1 MRSETIHTRSQT
13 QQARLA
19 AIYEVS
25 ARLGSIFDLTKLF
38 NLVMDATIELTQAE
52 RGFVMLLNEQTGKLD
67 VVGARNFDKRTISAQ
82 NSTEIS
88 TSIVERAITTAEPIL
103 TSNAQE
109 DHRFADVQSVV
120 GYQLRSIMC
129 VPLRV
134 RGRVIGAA
142 YVDNRFMSGVFGQD
156 DLDLL
161 VTFANQ
167 AAVSIDNARLFNQT
181 DQALSR
187 RVEELTVFQ
196 QIDRQL
202 NRSLDLD
209 RVLGLAL
216 DWAVNLTQAENGAIG
231 LVGDSAETPDST
243 PHKSINMLAR
253 KGDQA
258 DAEHT
263 IQSNHPILD
272 QVLRGGDVARS
283 RHESALADKTV
294 TQLAVPIRNQGE
306 TIGLILLDSPLE
318 NAFPREDIDFVGR
331 LADRAA
337 VAIKNARLY
346 EALRHAKQQQNDFLA
361 VVTHELR
368 SPMTTIMGYTDLVRS
383 GAAGALNPQQVEL
396 LETVMGN
403 VKQMRLLVSDLADI
417 NRLEMGHLQLKCSAF
432 EIKNVLRQVK
442 RSLRERIHDKAQRFS
457 LTIDADLPP
466 VFADMERTIQ
476 VATNL
481 ITNANKY
488 TPEGGMIGVRAR
500 RDGQFVAVDVVDNGF
515 GISET
520 DQEKLFSQFFRVESK
535 QVREE
540 KGWGLGLSIVKM
552 LVEAQGGEISFR
564 SELGKGSVFTFKL
577 PIEDNQT

>member
-1 MRSETIHTRSQT
+1 MRSETLHTRNQS

-25 ARLGSIFDLTKLF
+25 ARLGSTFDLTKLF

-52 RGFVMLLNEQTGKLD
+52 RGFVILQNDQSGKLD
-67 VVGARNFDKRTISAQ
+67 VVGARNFDKRTISSH

-88 TSIVERAITTAEPIL
+88 TSIVERAMTTAEPIL

-109 DHRFADVQSVV
+109 DHRFANVQSVV

-161 VTFANQ
+161 TTFANQ
-167 AAVSIDNARLFNQT
+167 AAVAIDNARLFNQT

-216 DWAVNLTQAENGAIG
+216 DWAVNLTHAENGAIG
-231 LVGDSAETPDST
+231 LVRDSAEKPID
-243 PHKSINMLAR
+243 MLAR

-258 DAEHT
+258 DADHT
-263 IQSNHPILD
+263 IHSNHPIFA
-272 QVLRGGDVARS
+272 QVLHGGDVARS
-283 RHESALADKTV
+283 RHESAVTDKTV
-294 TQLAVPIRNQGE
+294 TQLAVPIRNQGD
-306 TIGLILLDSPLE
+306 TIGVILLDSPLE
-318 NAFPREDIDFVGR
+318 NAFPREDIDFVER

-337 VAIKNARLY
+337 VAIKNASLY
-346 EALRHAKQQQNDFLA
+346 AEVRRAKQQQNDFLA

-383 GAAGALNPQQVEL
+383 GAVGTLNPQQGEL
-396 LETVMGN
+396 LDTVMGN

-417 NRLEMGHLQLKCSAF
+417 NRLEIGQLQLKCDSF
-432 EIKNVLRQVK
+432 EIAPVLRQVK
-442 RSLRERIHDKAQRFS
+442 RSLRERIREKNQQFS
-457 LTIDADLPP
+457 LKVESDLPP
-466 VFADMERTIQ
+466 IYADMERTIQ
-476 VATNL
+476 ITTNL
-481 ITNANKY
+481 VTNANKY
-488 TPEGGMIGVRAR
+488 TQEGGLIGVRAR
-500 RDGQFVAVDVVDNGF
+500 RDGDFVAVDVVDNGY
-515 GISET
+515 GISKE
-520 DQEKLFSQFFRVESK
+520 DQKKLFSQFFRVESK

-552 LVEAQGGEISFR
+552 LVEAQGGEINFR
-564 SELGKGSVFTFKL
+564 SELGKGSAFTFKL
-577 PIEDNQT
+577 PIDGGKG

>member
-1 MRSETIHTRSQT
+1 MNDIMRSDTIHSRSQT

-25 ARLGSIFDLTKLF
+25 ARLGSTFDLTKLF

-52 RGFVMLLNEQTGKLD
+52 RGFVMLLNDQSGKLD

-88 TSIVERAITTAEPIL
+88 NSIVERAITTAEPIL

-109 DHRFADVQSVV
+109 DHRFANVQSVV

-161 VTFANQ
+161 TTFANQ

-187 RVEELTVFQ
+187 RVEELIVFQ

-209 RVLGLAL
+209 RILGLAL
-216 DWAVNLTQAENGAIG
+216 DWAVNLTQAESGAIG
-231 LVGDSAETPDST
+231 LVRDSAEKPID
-243 PHKSINMLAR
+243 MLAR

-258 DAEHT
+258 NADHT
-263 IQSNHPILD
+263 IHSNHPVFA
-272 QVLRGGDVARS
+272 QVLHGGDVARS
-283 RHESALADKTV
+283 RHESAVTDKTV
-294 TQLAVPIRNQGE
+294 TQLAVPIRNQGH
-306 TIGLILLDSPLE
+306 TIGVILLDSPLE
-318 NAFPREDIDFVGR
+318 NAFPREDIDFVER

-346 EALRHAKQQQNDFLA
+346 DEIRRAKQQQNDFLA

-383 GAAGALNPQQVEL
+383 GAVGSLNSQQIEL
-396 LETVMGN
+396 LDTVMGN

-417 NRLEMGHLQLKCSAF
+417 NRLELGHLQLKCSAF
-432 EIKNVLRQVK
+432 EIAPVLRQVK
-442 RSLRERIHDKAQRFS
+442 RSLRDRILAKNQQFS
-457 LTIDADLPP
+457 LKIDIELPL

-476 VATNL
+476 IVTNL
-481 ITNANKY
+481 VTNANKY
-488 TPEGGMIGVRAR
+488 TQEGGLIGVRAR
-500 RDGQFVAVDVVDNGF
+500 RDGQFIAVDVIDNGF
-515 GISET
+515 GISEA
-520 DQEKLFSQFFRVESK
+520 DQKKLFSQFFRVASQE
-535 QVREE
+535 VREE

-552 LVEAQGGEISFR
+552 LVETQGGEISFR
-564 SELGKGSVFTFKL
+564 SQLGKGSAFTFKL
-577 PIEDNQT
+577 PIDSK

>member
-1 MRSETIHTRSQT
+1 MRSETLHTRSQT

-25 ARLGSIFDLTKLF
+25 TRLGSTFDLTKLF

-52 RGFVMLLNEQTGKLD
+52 RGFVMLLNDETGKLD

-109 DHRFADVQSVV
+109 DHRFSDVQSVV

-156 DLDLL
+156 DLELL

-209 RVLGLAL
+209 RILGLAL
-216 DWAVNLTQAENGAIG
+216 DWAVNLTHAENGAIG
-231 LVGDSAETPDST
+231 LLGNSADLEND
-243 PHKSINMLAR
+243 PHHQPIDMLAR

-263 IQSNHPILD
+263 IHSNHPILT
-272 QVLRGGDVARS
+272 QVMLGGDIARS
-283 RHESALADKTV
+283 RHESAVTDKTV
-294 TQLAVPIRNQGE
+294 TQLAVPIRDQGE

-318 NAFPREDIDFVGR
+318 NAFPREDIEFVER

-346 EALRHAKQQQNDFLA
+346 EALRHAKQQQSDFLA

-383 GAAGALNPQQVEL
+383 GAVGSLNEQQVEL
-396 LETVMGN
+396 LDTVMGN

-417 NRLEMGHLQLKCSAF
+417 NRLEMGHLQLQVSAF
-432 EIKNVLRQVK
+432 EIEPVLRQVK
-442 RSLRERIHDKAQRFS
+442 RSLRERLHAKNQRIS
-457 LTIDADLPP
+457 LTIDDNLPQI
-466 VFADMERTIQ
+466 FADRERTIQ
-476 VATNL
+476 IATNL
-481 ITNANKY
+481 VTNANKY
-488 TPEGGMIGVRAR
+488 TPDGGLIGVRAR
-500 RDGQFVAVDVVDNGF
+500 QEGQFIAIDVIDNGF
-515 GISET
+515 GISEE
-520 DQEKLFSQFFRVESK
+520 DQKKLFSQFFRVASK
-535 QVREE
+535 EVREE
-540 KGWGLGLSIVKM
+540 NGWGLGLSIVKM

-577 PIEDNQT
+577 PIETTIK